1 MPYLVHQ
8 IGITDRLDKALGIEP
23 PMVTRGSICQHGCSE
38 NYREGSSTK
47 QIQYMARTRTS
58 NSIQKHIAQAVLSDQ
73 EIVSMETSTD

>member
-8 IGITDRLDKALGIEP
+8 IGITDRLDEALGIEP

-38 NYREGSSTK
+38 NYREGRSTK
-47 QIQYMARTRTS
+47 QTQYMARTGS